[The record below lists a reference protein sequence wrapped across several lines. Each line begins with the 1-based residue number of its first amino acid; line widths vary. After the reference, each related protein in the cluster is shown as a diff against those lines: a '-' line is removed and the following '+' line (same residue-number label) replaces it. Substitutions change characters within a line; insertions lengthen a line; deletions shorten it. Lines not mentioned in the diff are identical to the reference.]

1 MISLIVFLTALIFA
15 WIAVLFSRLIVK
27 ESDVEQ
33 ALNTITEYRKTAEE
47 ASSRPRLKKRLRILY
62 KEYKKARNYLLFSS
76 LKKMI
81 LLIIAYSISSLVILA
96 TIGTTII
103 SPVYV
108 PGLTIINNG
117 LYYIPS
123 VFVHFLG
130 YIYALVLFR
139 KDLII

>member
-1 MISLIVFLTALIFA
+1 MISFIVFLTAIIFA
-15 WIAVLFSRLIVK
+15 WIAVLFSRLLVK
-27 ESDVEQ
+27 EQSIEE
-33 ALNTITEYRKTAEE
+33 AMKIIKEYREAVEE
-47 ASSRPRLKKRLRILY
+47 SSSRPRLKKKLRTLY
-62 KEYKKARNYLLFSS
+62 KEYKKARNFLLFSS

-81 LLIIAYSISSLVILA
+81 LLIIAYSVSSIVILV
-96 TIGTTII
+96 TIGTTVI

-108 PGLTIINNG
+108 PGMTIIHEG
-117 LYYIPS
+117 LYYVPS

>member
-1 MISLIVFLTALIFA
+1 MISLVVFLTALIFA
-15 WIAVLFSRLIVK
+15 WIAVLFSKLLVR

-33 ALNTITEYRKTAEE
+33 ALNKIAEYRRTAEE
-47 ASSRPRLKKRLRILY
+47 ATSRPRLKKKLRILY
-62 KEYKKARNYLLFSS
+62 GEYKKARNYLLFSS
-76 LKKMI
+76 LKKMV
-81 LLIIAYSISSLVILA
+81 LLIIAYSISSIVILV
-96 TIGTTII
+96 TIGTTIV

-108 PGLTIINNG
+108 PGLTIISKG
-117 LYYIPS
+117 LYYVPS